1 MNWNCWFWQWICVN
15 TKIGSKS
22 QDIEDI
28 FCLFGLLITPYPEDK
43 VATDDH
49 SEVIANE
56 HIQDKPIGI
65 EAMKRSIQVSSSK
78 TAMMGLR
85 KITIL
90 SNLSHQ
96 IRMAYNVCSK
106 SLSVKSMK
114 AQMRNI
120 HGISGA

>member
-1 MNWNCWFWQWICVN
+1 MDSTRIRE
-15 TKIGSKS
+15 I
-22 QDIEDI
+22 IEHSRSHNIEYI
-28 FCLFGLLITPYPEDK
+28 FCLFGFKTNLLGLK
-43 VATDDH
+43 
-49 SEVIANE
+49 
-56 HIQDKPIGI
+56 QL
-65 EAMKRSIQVSSSK
+65 KRSIQVSSSK

-96 IRMAYNVCSK
+96 IRMADNVCSK
-106 SLSVKSMK
+106 VLNVKSMK

>member
-1 MNWNCWFWQWICVN
+1 M
-15 TKIGSKS
+15 
-22 QDIEDI
+22 
-28 FCLFGLLITPYPEDK
+28 LITPYPEDK

-65 EAMKRSIQVSSSK
+65 EANKRSIQVGSFK
-78 TAMMGLR
+78 TTMMGLR

-96 IRMAYNVCSK
+96 IRMTNNVYSK
-106 SLSVKSMK
+106 ILNIKSMK
-114 AQMRNI
+114 VQ
-120 HGISGA
+120 